1 MIYTLV
7 KDVEETRVVTVLV
20 EVIQF
25 TNYEE
30 TFSKVRSSFS
40 DYNCNICL
48 DLSRVKFMDSL
59 ALGMLA
65 PLLLFARRLGGDMVV
80 VIKDPKISDLFAA
93 LHLNK
98 VMKVFSSVDGAVAW
112 FREKEEE
119 TDVSD

>member
-7 KDVEETRVVTVLV
+7 KDIEQTRVVTVLV

-30 TFSKVRSSFS
+30 TFAKVRSSFS

-80 VIKDPKISDLFAA
+80 VIKDPKINELFGA

-98 VMKVFSSVDGAVAW
+98 VIKVFNSVESAVAW
-112 FREKEEE
+112 FREREEA
-119 TDVSD
+119 DVSD